1 MPQEAVNYEKLAGA
15 LMKQLSGN
23 PAEDNAPLRYG
34 PEGLPVQAR
43 LSEQI
48 WNANF
53 GGFRSAQKAV
63 GSTPTATYGHG
74 QFGLFSSPAMDRQVF
89 SALML
94 PRQGVLSRLPF
105 RKTNLM
111 QPLFS
116 ITTGVTATTGSEP
129 NGPCDDFPVAGLM
142 KLCSQT
148 RYLGRQGRQTPIFE
162 LDRMGLVNSRGE
174 HVDLQL
180 MNNPLGANGIG
191 PLSPAIPGQG
201 NPLQTEIAKAV
212 YELGVAWARD
222 FAYETYTG
230 NPTNNGF
237 GGGRKY
243 FRGLDLLINT
253 GYRDGETSTVC
264 PAADSIVESFGSLDI
279 ASNSAAI
286 VRRITSIYRRLKW
299 IATATGSNPVK
310 WIIAMPWALFMELS
324 DIWPCAY
331 NTFRCAGVFSTSQTQ
346 VTDTAYLNAQR
357 DEMRGD
363 PYEMTGQF
371 LLIDSER
378 VEVVIDNAIT
388 ETVLTGASF
397 TASIYFIPM
406 TVLGGVQVT
415 YGEYVDYDM
424 ANGAMDAARFFAPPG
439 MFSTS
444 DGGRF
449 LWLKEPPTNFCVR
462 IKAKTEPSLI
472 MRTPYLAARL
482 TSVKYTPLAHE
493 RGWNPTAGDGNNSY
507 YVDGGGTNRGGAG
520 QDLSFYTPQA

>member
-1 MPQEAVNYEKLAGA
+1 MTQEAVNYEKLAGS
-15 LMKQLSGN
+15 LMKKLTGN
-23 PAEDNAPLRYG
+23 PAEDNLPIRYG
-34 PEGLPVQAR
+34 PDGQIVRAR
-43 LSEQI
+43 LSDQI
-48 WNANF
+48 WSQTY

-63 GSTPTATYGHG
+63 GSTPTASYGHG

-94 PRQGVLSRLPF
+94 PRQGILDRLPV

-116 ITTGVTATTGSEP
+116 IMTGVTATTGSEP

-174 HVDLQL
+174 HIDLQL
-180 MNNPLGANGIG
+180 MNNALTASPQVG
-191 PLSPAIPGQG
+191 PMSPMIPGAG

-212 YELGVAWARD
+212 FELGTAWKRD

-279 ASNSAAI
+279 ATNAAAF
-286 VRRITSIYRRLKW
+286 VRRIHSIYRRLKW

-310 WIIAMPWALFMELS
+310 WVIAMPWALFMEIM
-324 DIWPCAY
+324 DIYPIAY
-331 NTFRCAGVFSTSQTQ
+331 NTFRGSSLFSTAQ
-346 VTDTAYLNAQR
+346 VETIDARYLNELR
-357 DEMRGD
+357 NEMKGD
-363 PYEMTGQF
+363 TYELTGQY
-371 LLIDSER
+371 LTIDNEN

-388 ETVLTGASF
+388 ETVLPGASF
-397 TASIYFIPM
+397 TAPIYFIPM
-406 TVLGGVQVT
+406 TVLGGVEVT
-415 YGEYVDYDM
+415 YMEYVDYD
-424 ANGAMDAARFFAPPG
+424 APNGPMDAARFFAPPG
-439 MFSTS
+439 MFFTS
-444 DGGRF
+444 DSGRF

-462 IKAKTEPSLI
+462 VKAKTEPTI
-472 MRTPYLAARL
+472 VMRTPYLAARL
-482 TSVKYTPLAHE
+482 TSIKYTPLAKE
-493 RGWNPTAGDGNNSY
+493 RGWDPVTGNAGNSFY
-507 YVDGGGTNRGGAG
+507 TDGGGTSRSTA
-520 QDLSFYTPQA
+520 DVSFYTPT